1 MSDRVRVLIVED
13 VPTDAELM
21 EYELQNAGMAFS
33 AKRVETKAVY
43 IEALSTFLPDVILS
57 DYSLPAFDGIT
68 ALQLRLER
76 APDTPF
82 IFVTGAL
89 GEELAIELLKRGAT
103 DYVLK
108 AAYADFRSRL
118 TAPSEKWRNERSA
131 NGHGPSLNGPRY
143 SEGKTSDG

>member
-1 MSDRVRVLIVED
+1 MNGLSAFSAGLGQKGKRHVRQGACSDSGGCA
-13 VPTDAELM
+13 TDAELM
-21 EYELQNAGMAFS
+21 EFELQNSGMAFS
-33 AKRVETKAVY
+33 SKRVETKAAY

-89 GEELAIELLKRGAT
+89 GEELAIDLLKQGAT
-103 DYVLK
+103 DYV
-108 AAYADFRSRL
+108 
-118 TAPSEKWRNERSA
+118 
-131 NGHGPSLNGPRY
+131 
-143 SEGKTSDG
+143 